1 MRKFSD
7 AITTVFKHLISFIN
21 IFSQFILYPDV
32 KECLPIIT
40 MNSKEIGENSIALI
54 LLFNFDNDIKMFL

>member
-32 KECLPIIT
+32 KECLPISADTI
-40 MNSKEIGENSIALI
+40 IQ
-54 LLFNFDNDIKMFL
+54 F